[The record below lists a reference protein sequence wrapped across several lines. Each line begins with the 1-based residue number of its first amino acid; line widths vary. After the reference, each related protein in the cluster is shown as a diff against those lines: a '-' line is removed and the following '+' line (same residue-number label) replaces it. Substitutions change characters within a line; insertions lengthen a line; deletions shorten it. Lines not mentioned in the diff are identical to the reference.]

1 MEFRSSNGNGYVHYQ
16 GDVVA
21 GVASSHGVRLSGGS
35 TGGAIAAIGD
45 DANISLS
52 LTAKG
57 SGVTQIGSS
66 VSPVQIGNSTAAIA
80 GIFRYVVEYTPPAV
94 EASSFTALSTITV
107 AGLTTNAGLIFTPRT
122 DIATPAPT
130 TGGRVVIHPYCSTAG
145 ELKLVAYNQTGST
158 IAAQSTARG
167 ILTEFR
173 F

>member
-1 MEFRSSNGNGYVHYQ
+1 MERRSTHNIGYVHYQ
-16 GDVVA
+16 GDVIA
-21 GVASSHGVRLSGGS
+21 GVGSSHGVRLGGGS
-35 TGGAIAAIGD
+35 TGGVVEAFGD
-45 DANISLS
+45 DTNVS
-52 LTAKG
+52 LTVSAKG
-57 SGVTQIGSS
+57 SGITQIGSS
-66 VSPVQIGNSTAAIA
+66 VSPVQIGNSTSAIS

-107 AGLTTNAGLIFTPRT
+107 TGLTTNAGLVFTPRT

-130 TGGRVVIHPYCSTAG
+130 TGGRLLIVPYCSSGG